1 MFFEHLEEK
10 EAVEIASLI
19 ERNGFAF
26 YSILAD
32 KAEHKSVKAV
42 FKKLAK
48 AEKNHIKILENKYY
62 PEAGFGDQI
71 TEEELTIEDYVAR
84 TADPKIFTEEIDVEK
99 LVKAIDSVKKAVI
112 LAILTEKYAA
122 EYFEGMAKRA
132 SSKDGAKMYRELA
145 NEEMGH
151 AKELEA
157 VLKTM

>member
-1 MFFEHLEEK
+1 MLFEHLEEK

-48 AEKNHIKILENKYY
+48 AEKSHIKILENKYY

-71 TEEELTIEDYVAR
+71 TEEELNIEDYVAR
-84 TADPKIFTEEIDVEK
+84 TADPKIFI
-99 LVKAIDSVKKAVI
+99 KAIDSVKKAVM
-112 LAILTEKYAA
+112 LAILTEKYAS

-132 SSKDGAKMYRELA
+132 SSEDGAKMYRELA
-145 NEEMGH
+145 DEEKGH
-151 AKELEA
+151 VKELEA